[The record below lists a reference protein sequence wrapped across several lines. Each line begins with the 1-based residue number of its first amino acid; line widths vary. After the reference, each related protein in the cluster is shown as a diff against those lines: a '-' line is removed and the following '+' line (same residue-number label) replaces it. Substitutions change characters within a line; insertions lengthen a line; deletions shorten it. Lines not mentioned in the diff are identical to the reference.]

1 MRGSKAHLSVR
12 QGEAEGYRPTLYVEP
27 AGGVDA
33 PALEKALQEAVS
45 TLGEEYP
52 GLEVAS
58 APSGWVLIIP
68 DEYRVGHEAHFAQVT
83 EQFFR
88 YLVEGRVP
96 PVEVQNLLTK
106 YAITTKAWEMSR
118 P

>member
-1 MRGSKAHLSVR
+1 VESALR
-12 QGEAEGYRPTLYVEP
+12 Q
-27 AGGVDA
+27 
-33 PALEKALQEAVS
+33 AVS
-45 TLGEEYP
+45 TLAREYP
-52 GLEVAS
+52 GLDVAT
-58 APSGWVLIIP
+58 APSGWSVVIP
-68 DEYRVGHEAHFAQVT
+68 DQYRVGHEAHFAQVT
-83 EQFFR
+83 EQFFG